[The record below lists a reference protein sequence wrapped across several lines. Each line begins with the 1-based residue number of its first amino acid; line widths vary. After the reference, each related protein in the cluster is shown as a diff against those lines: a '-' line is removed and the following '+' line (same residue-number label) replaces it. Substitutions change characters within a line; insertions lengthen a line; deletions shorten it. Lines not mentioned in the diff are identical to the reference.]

1 VVGAVLFCLMA
12 STVYA
17 ALVLLGRGG
26 CPLEWPAGLVVGTAL
41 TGGMVVTFMPVAARQ
56 ALHPLL
62 QPLLANGFVVGLL
75 LALVV
80 EHLVLRRK
88 APRD

>member
-1 VVGAVLFCLMA
+1 MA
-12 STVYA
+12 NTVYA
-17 ALVLLGRGG
+17 ALLLLAAGGRR
-26 CPLEWPAGLVVGTAL
+26 LDWADGLVVGTAL
-41 TGGMVVTFMPVAARQ
+41 IGGMVVTFMPEAARQ

-62 QPLLANGFVVGLL
+62 RPLLANGFVMGLL

-88 APRD
+88 